1 MTINDNQH
9 SSEFT
14 ATAQNHGKKYSSNPR
29 PKAQTTAMT
38 EGEGSVEN
46 ARTNV
51 RQTSVDEKPKFRRR
65 TASLSTPS
73 AIGYKLAVS

>member
-14 ATAQNHGKKYSSNPR
+14 ATAQNHDRETGVQLQSTTKSTDDSDMT
-29 PKAQTTAMT
+29 ATTA
-38 EGEGSVEN
+38 GSVEN

-51 RQTSVDEKPKFRRR
+51 RQTSVDEKPKSRRR
-65 TASLSTPS
+65 T
-73 AIGYKLAVS
+73 V